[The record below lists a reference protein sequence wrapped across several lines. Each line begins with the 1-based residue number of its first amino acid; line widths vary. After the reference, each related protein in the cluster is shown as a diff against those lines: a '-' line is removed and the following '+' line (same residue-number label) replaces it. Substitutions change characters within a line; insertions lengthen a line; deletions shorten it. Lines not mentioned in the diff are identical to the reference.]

1 MNKIKEK
8 KLKAIKS
15 EIEEIKNFA
24 VSNNYLSVD
33 EQNDQSNLIS
43 NSDDTLT
50 LTKIIKQDDK
60 NNNNKELYFIKKDLE
75 ALKST
80 VIRNENLLKEI
91 YQKLDKFVM

>member
-33 EQNDQSNLIS
+33 EQNDQANLIS

>member
-8 KLKAIKS
+8 KLKAIKN

-24 VSNNYLSVD
+24 FSNNNLSID
-33 EQNDQSNLIS
+33 EQNDQANSIS

-60 NNNNKELYFIKKDLE
+60 NNNNKELYYIKKDLE

-80 VIRNENLLKEI
+80 VSRNENLLKKI
-91 YQKLDKFVM
+91 YQKLDKIVM

>member
-24 VSNNYLSVD
+24 ISNNYLSVD
-33 EQNDQSNLIS
+33 EQKDQANLIS

-50 LTKIIKQDDK
+50 LTKIIKHDDK

-80 VIRNENLLKEI
+80 VIRNENLLKKI